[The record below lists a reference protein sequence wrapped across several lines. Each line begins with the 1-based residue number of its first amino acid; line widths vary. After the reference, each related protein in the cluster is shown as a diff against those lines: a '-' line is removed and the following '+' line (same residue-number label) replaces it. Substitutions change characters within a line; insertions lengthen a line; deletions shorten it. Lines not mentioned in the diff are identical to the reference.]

1 MLAVARPLRRS
12 ARKTP
17 PGVAMPRVLPVLLGS
32 FVFLLATVAAAT
44 TPAAD
49 DVADDVLPRLR
60 TTDRRIRALLD
71 DGVARSPSL
80 RALVARL
87 AGRDV
92 VVYLRCGTLPA
103 GLDGQL
109 TFVSAAGGF
118 RYVVVRLAFALPPQR
133 TIATLGHE
141 LQHAVEIADHPDI
154 VDQASLARAY
164 ARIGFRPRTGRAV
177 TAFDTQA
184 AIAAGVQIGREIK
197 RSAAADD

>member
-1 MLAVARPLRRS
+1 MLVVARPLRCS

-17 PGVAMPRVLPVLLGS
+17 PGVAMTRVLPVLLGS
-32 FVFLLATVAAAT
+32 FVFLLATVAAAG
-44 TPAAD
+44 AD
-49 DVADDVLPRLR
+49 DVIPRLR

-71 DGVARSPSL
+71 DGIAQSPSL

-87 AGRDV
+87 AGSDV

-103 GLDGQL
+103 GLDAQL

-141 LQHAVEIADHPDI
+141 LQHAVEIADHRDI

-164 ARIGFRPRTGRAV
+164 ARIGFAHRAGRAV

-184 AIAAGVQIGREIK
+184 AIAAGVRIGREIK
-197 RSAAADD
+197 HSAAADD